1 MNGMARLNLLMVL
14 LMILLVAQPLR
25 AATVTLESANLTY
38 VAGSGAVIV
47 SPTAVLAGADFSSGS
62 PLNIT
67 MAFTAGRVDGEDL
80 LQIRATGTVTVSAGT
95 VLVAGTPIGTYVGG
109 TGSTS
114 LVITI
119 MPGATSANVETVL
132 RHLAYHNLAG
142 SGATAANRTIQFTVN
157 DLAGAISA
165 TRVVAVGPG
174 NAVPALTVGGTL
186 AVPRTARFV
195 IDPAAL
201 QATDAEDTPDL
212 LVYELSSLPQSGNL
226 LLATISG
233 TTGDIT
239 GTVVLGGGLTTFTQA
254 DVNAGRL
261 RYSHLGDPNTSTDGF
276 TVLVRDSAGAATPP
290 TAVSIAIIGGFA
302 NPVVTLPSGILTCIE
317 QDVAQAMDPTA
328 PATLNVAVVE
338 ANTRHYRRGEVVA
351 RLVNSSGSDVATSGD
366 VISLSDATGITPS
379 PTQAGYICLVGSD
392 IYIRHTASTASLPTI
407 AGVNPPDRLLGTIDA
422 IDNGAAGRPLRIA
435 LALTVV
441 EVTADH
447 PLPNGDSLVSETEVV
462 TPSAVAQLIAHLTFK
477 YDGDAPPAAIRFLDV
492 SVNEATPNT
501 GVGSARRSVAVT
513 PINDAPLFSPASQ
526 TLSAVVGVP
535 LIAAVTA
542 SDPDLPSGTSLSYR
556 LASAVP
562 DLTLDAATG
571 AFTWIPSTMTAL
583 MVDVIAQDDQGAD
596 SLPLHLTINPRA
608 APTAARPYVISD
620 PLVEIGGG
628 ELIFHPFTMVP
639 ATGSGVP
646 TSVMVTVVGEAPQ
659 GAMATEASLD
669 HLSWTLTAPS
679 VSRPASGIYTFGL
692 YFEVTSSS
700 GTDIGYQPIT
710 LVVNRISGSN

>member
-1 MNGMARLNLLMVL
+1 MNGMARLNGVMIFLMVVL
-14 LMILLVAQPLR
+14 SASSLN
-25 AATVTLESANLTY
+25 AATMTVESSNLTY

-47 SPTAVLAGADFSSGS
+47 SPTAILAGANFSSGS

-80 LQIRATGTVTVSAGT
+80 LQIRASGTVTVSTGT
-95 VLVAGTPIGTYVGG
+95 VLVAGTPIGTYGGG

-114 LVITI
+114 LVISI
-119 MPGATSANVETVL
+119 IPGATAANVETVL
-132 RHLAYHNLAG
+132 RHLAYHNLSG

-157 DLAGAISA
+157 DIAGAISA

-195 IDPAAL
+195 IGSAAL
-201 QATDAEDTPDL
+201 QATDAEDSPDL

-261 RYSHLGDPNTSTDGF
+261 RYNHLGDPSTSTDGF
-276 TVLVRDSAGAATPP
+276 TILVRDSAGAATPL
-290 TAVSIAIIGGFA
+290 TAVSIAITGAFA
-302 NPVVTLPSGILTCIE
+302 NPVVTLPSGVLTCIE
-317 QDVAQAMDPTA
+317 QDVAQAMDPAA

-338 ANTRHYRRGEVVA
+338 ANTLHYRRGEVVA

-366 VISLSDATGITPS
+366 VISISDATGNTPS
-379 PTQAGYICLVGSD
+379 STQAGYLCLVGSN
-392 IYIRHTASTASLPTI
+392 IYIRHMPSTASLPTI

-422 IDNGAAGRPLRIA
+422 IDNGTAGRPLRIA
-435 LALTVV
+435 VAATTV
-441 EVTADH
+441 EVTMNH
-447 PLPNGDSLVSETEVV
+447 PLPNGDSLLSETEVI

-492 SVNEATPNT
+492 RISEATPNT

-513 PINDAPLFSPASQ
+513 PINDAPLFSPNSL
-526 TLSAVVGVP
+526 TLSTVVGVP

-542 SDPDLPSGTSLSYR
+542 SDPDLPSGASLSYR
-556 LASAVP
+556 ISSSVP
-562 DLTLDAATG
+562 GLTLDSATG
-571 AFTWIPSTMTAL
+571 AFTWIAPDMSVL
-583 MVDVIAQDDQGAD
+583 MVDVIAKDDQRAD

-608 APTAARPYVISD
+608 APTAARPYIISD
-620 PLVEIGGG
+620 PLVEIGSG

-646 TSVMVTVVGEAPQ
+646 TSVIVTVVGEFPQ
-659 GAMATEASLD
+659 GALATEASLD

-679 VSRPASGIYTFGL
+679 VSRPADGIYTFGL
-692 YFEVTSSS
+692 YFEITSSS

-710 LVVNRISGSN
+710 LVVNSISGSN